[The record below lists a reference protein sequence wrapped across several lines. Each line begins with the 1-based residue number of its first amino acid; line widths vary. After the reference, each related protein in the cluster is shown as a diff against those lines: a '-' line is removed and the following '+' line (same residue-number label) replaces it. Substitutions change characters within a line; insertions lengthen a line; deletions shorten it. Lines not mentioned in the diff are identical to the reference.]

1 MLMIFVERHRLTS
14 EWLDRQRH
22 RLQTKPLAM
31 QRLNYDKAKPPL
43 YERGVIRPGVDER
56 FNHGALLFLPG
67 CIVNHLNAPRRSIVQ
82 RLLTPPS
89 T

>member
-1 MLMIFVERHRLTS
+1 
-14 EWLDRQRH
+14 
-22 RLQTKPLAM
+22 M

-67 CIVNHLNAPRRSIVQ
+67 RIVNRLFLIVTADPSAHTMTVQQREAVRAVCVRRGRREYEALQ
-82 RLLTPPS
+82 KA
-89 T
+89 